1 MSTLLSN
8 TIKPRSGDTVTFAD
22 CNISVGGT
30 VTYEDVTNVDSVG
43 VITARSGVHLG
54 TAGAGGTIFSPAS
67 NTLVLGTNDKARVQI
82 ESDGV
87 THISNNT
94 TDSAHWNSYNCHLLH
109 TDATDFTT
117 LVENSHDS
125 NPNVL
130 GLHMSDAA
138 PNNGSS
144 TYLQCYDTSG
154 GTTTVRAT
162 ITSDGTISDA
172 AGNLRDI
179 TLRSVT
185 GSAATLVL
193 TDAGKV
199 VSTDTTGWTVPAL
212 SWAAGDTVTLL
223 NNSGG
228 GLVITCSAVTTYL
241 TSDGSTVTSK
251 TLGARGMATLY
262 FVSSSVAY
270 LQGTSLS

>member
-1 MSTLLSN
+1 MSQILVDDIIN
-8 TIKPRSGDTVTFAD
+8 RSEG
-22 CNISVGGT
+22 SVGFSKG
-30 VTYEDVTNVDSVG
+30 
-43 VITARSGVHLG
+43 ITI
-54 TAGAGGTIFSPAS
+54 GAGTSINQSAS
-67 NTLVLGTNDKARVQI
+67 NTLALGTNDETRIQI

-94 TDSAHWNSYNCHLLH
+94 GDSLHWNSYNCHLLH

-144 TYLQCYDTSG
+144 MYLQCYDTSG
-154 GTTTVRAT
+154 GTTTVRAK
-162 ITSDGTISDA
+162 ITSDGIISDV

-179 TLRSVT
+179 TLRAVT
-185 GSAATLVL
+185 GSSASIVPS
-193 TDAGKV
+193 DAGKV
-199 VSTDTTGWTVPAL
+199 VSTDTTGWTVSSG
-212 SWAAGDTVTLL
+212 SWTAGNTVTLL
-223 NNSGG
+223 NNSAG
-228 GLVITCSAVTTYL
+228 GLAITCSAVTTYL

-262 FVSSSVAY
+262 FTASNVCY